1 MQAFLRRRN
10 LIGMS
15 DVSEIIT
22 GNSYFVT
29 TCTQCE
35 TMMIFGDALSS
46 DAGDPRHAEAFLTC
60 PTCLQKDVYQPEDM
74 RIARAAQ
81 KH

>member
-1 MQAFLRRRN
+1 MRN
-10 LIGMS
+10 
-15 DVSEIIT
+15 DHVSEIIT
-22 GNSYFVT
+22 GDSYLVA

-35 TMMIFGDALSS
+35 TMMIFGDAPSS